1 MIVFILI
8 PALISLLLSI
18 GLLFSGIPNAEFY
31 SLYVGLW
38 VPTILSFGSLILLS
52 SRTYRDRK

>member
-1 MIVFILI
+1 MISIVMI
-8 PALISLLLSI
+8 PALISLLLSV

-38 VPTILSFGSLILLS
+38 VPSILSFAAVVLLS
-52 SRTYRDRK
+52 NKKN

>member
-1 MIVFILI
+1 MINMVMI

-18 GLLFSGIPNAEFY
+18 GLLFSGIPNGEFY

-38 VPTILSFGSLILLS
+38 VPTILSFGTLILVAKDKES
-52 SRTYRDRK
+52 

>member
-1 MIVFILI
+1 MVILI
-8 PALISLLLSI
+8 MIPAFVSLILSV

-38 VPTILSFGSLILLS
+38 VPTILSFGSFIVLS
-52 SRTYRDRK
+52 SNHKKNK